1 MRAHLLSGCLASV
14 VMTLVVAAPVVAQSG
29 APEGRAGDIRAPDRR
44 AAGARTVDG
53 RAMTLDDIMDLR
65 SVGSVDV
72 SPDGSRIV
80 YTVAGWEHPAARD
93 TSKGDR
99 HEMRSHIWMV
109 TRAGGDQRQLTFG
122 ERGES
127 APQWSPDGASIAFV
141 AARGSANGDDGPR
154 PQLWIL
160 PAAGGEAWQLTTV
173 RDGANSYAWSPDG
186 KRIAFLTTDSLSRD
200 AEARLKRRDDPK
212 PFEQDFRRSHLWVV
226 DVASKQATKLTSGEF
241 TVRGAPTWSP
251 DGTRLAIL
259 TSPTPLIRDERRDAW
274 LVTVASKEKVRIAP
288 PAGMIAQG
296 TPTWS
301 PDGRTLAFGA
311 LTETWKPNGDGIA
324 PRSLKNTTLALYD
337 IAAQSARDVSGA
349 TFDNSVGQPTWS
361 SDGKQV
367 RFTAQ
372 VRTYANA
379 YAYDVASGTITP
391 LTHDMMVRA
400 PSYSSD
406 GRTIAF
412 AMDSPT
418 SPAEV
423 FLTDASFATPKRLT
437 STNPQLANVA
447 LGETEVITWKSTD
460 GWDVE
465 GILLKPVGYTPG
477 QKVPLLVDV
486 HGGPT
491 GAHTNGFKASWGNAG
506 NYWAG
511 RGWAVLYPNP
521 RGSTGYGE
529 KFMRGNIKDWGGGDY
544 RDIMSGVDALVKR
557 GVADSAHLAITGWS
571 YGGYMTGWVVSQTGR
586 FKAAMMGAG
595 LVDMVSMYGTTD
607 IPGYIGTFYD
617 GMPQLDGTLS
627 NKSLE
632 FYRSRSAISYSDKV
646 TTPLLMLHG
655 GSDERVP
662 IGQPMEYLRNLKDR
676 GKTVELVF
684 YPREGHGLSEYY
696 HQLDKMK
703 REYEWISQH
712 TLPSKVL
719 Q

>member
-1 MRAHLLSGCLASV
+1 MRVHFLSRGLVSVALTLAA
-14 VMTLVVAAPVVAQSG
+14 TAPIVAQSV
-29 APEGRAGDIRAPDRR
+29 APEGRAGEPRPAER
-44 AAGARTVDG
+44 AAASARATDA
-53 RAMTLDDIMDLR
+53 RAMTLDDIMDLKN
-65 SVGSVDV
+65 VGSVDL
-72 SPDGSRIV
+72 SPDGTRIV
-80 YTVAGWEHPAARD
+80 YTVSGWEHPAARD

-99 HEMRSHIWMV
+99 HDMRSHLWMV
-109 TRAGGDQRQLTFG
+109 SRAGGDQRQLTFG

-127 APQWSPDGASIAFV
+127 APQWSPDGSRIAFI
-141 AARGSANGDDGPR
+141 AARGAASGDDGPR
-154 PQLWIL
+154 PQIWIL
-160 PAAGGEAWQLTTV
+160 PANGGEAWQLTSA
-173 RDGANSYAWSPDG
+173 RDGASGYAWSPDG
-186 KRIAFLTTDSLSRD
+186 KQIAYLTTDSLSRD

-212 PFEQDFRRSHLWVV
+212 PFEADFRRSHLWVI
-226 DVASKQATKLTSGEF
+226 DVATKQASKLTSGEF
-241 TVRGAPTWSP
+241 TVRGAPSWSP

-259 TSPTPLIRDERRDAW
+259 TSPTPMIRDERRDAW
-274 LVTVASKEKVRIAP
+274 IVTIAAKEKMRVAP
-288 PAGMIAQG
+288 PAGMLAQG
-296 TPTWS
+296 TPAWS

-324 PRSLKNTTLALYD
+324 PRSLKNTVLVLYD
-337 IAAQSARDVSGA
+337 VATQSARDVTGA
-349 TFDNSVGQPTWS
+349 SFDNSVGQPTWS
-361 SDGKQV
+361 SDGKQIV
-367 RFTAQ
+367 FTAQ
-372 VRTYANA
+372 TRA
-379 YAYDVASGTITP
+379 YVGAYSFDVASGKITP
-391 LTHDMMVRA
+391 LTREMMVRA
-400 PSYSSD
+400 PSFSKD
-406 GRTIAF
+406 GSVVAF
-412 AMDSPT
+412 AMDSPK

-423 FLTDASFATPKRLT
+423 YVTDAAFSAPQRLT
-437 STNPQLANVA
+437 TTNPQLANVA

-460 GWDVE
+460 GWEVE

-491 GAHTNGFKASWGNAG
+491 GAHTNGFKANWGNAG

-595 LVDMVSMYGTTD
+595 LVNMVSMYGTTD

-617 GMPQLDGTLS
+617 GMPQLDGTMS

-676 GKTVELVF
+676 GKTAELVF

-712 TLPSKVL
+712 TLPTKVL